1 MMLLKMNVS
10 VRAAACPHVCVNV
23 RVCVSDVAATLGAQ
37 AILSAMAC
45 SITEVMK
52 YRGNSLQD

>member
-10 VRAAACPHVCVNV
+10 VRAAVCPHVYVNV
-23 RVCVSDVAATLGAQ
+23 CVCVSDVAVTLGAG
-37 AILSAMAC
+37 AISSAVAC
-45 SITEVMK
+45 SISEVMK